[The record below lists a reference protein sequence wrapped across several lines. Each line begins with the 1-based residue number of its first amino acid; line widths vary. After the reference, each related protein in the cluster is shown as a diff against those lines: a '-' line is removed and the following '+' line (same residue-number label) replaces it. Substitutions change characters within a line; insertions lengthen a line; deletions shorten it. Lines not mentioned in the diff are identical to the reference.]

1 MKKQELSE
9 LLLKWYNAHGR
20 TLPWRVKGG
29 AHPDPYVVLVSEFML
44 QQTTV
49 KTVLDYFPEFLKR
62 FPTAESLAAAD
73 LEEVYRY
80 WQGLG
85 YYTRARSLYATAQ
98 TVVNEFGGK
107 FPQNREEVLK
117 LKGIGAYTAASFLA
131 LAFNLPETVVDGNV
145 IRIILPA
152 APFDRPGC
160 GNRKPHPRKSGRPHR
175 SKASGRLRFGDHGS
189 GRHGLHAE
197 KSPMPALSLAA
208 RMLVPRPA
216 GTRTDTQPHQTGQ
229 KGKKR
234 QRLPDIQCQRRNF
247 DPQTFG
253 KKGCISGLYEFPW
266 TDEGSLPFD
275 GLNDTG
281 LNVFHVFTHIRLNL
295 EIYVLHINSDIP
307 PVADGFFT
315 AIEKLSDYPFST
327 LMKKVCA
334 KALPAAA
341 AAPAN
346 PGQKSEKGSYKNSV
360 GRSRRR
366 KNTGI
371 TLPAR
376 RLLLQIRANNI
387 NHFKTQILSQKLRKS
402 VD

>member
-145 IRIILPA
+145 IRIICRLHHLTAPVAEIENLIREKAAALTDRKHPA
-152 APFDRPGC
+152 DY
-160 GNRKPHPRKSGRPHR
+160 
-175 SKASGRLRFGDHGS
+175 ASAIMDLGAMVCTPKNPQCLLCPWQH
-189 GRHGLHAE
+189 E
-197 KSPMPALSLAA
+197 CLS
-208 RMLVPRPA
+208 RPA

-253 KKGCISGLYEFPW
+253 KRAAFRPLRISL
-266 TDEGSLPFD
+266 D
-275 GLNDTG
+275 G
-281 LNVFHVFTHIRLNL
+281 RR
-295 EIYVLHINSDIP
+295 
-307 PVADGFFT
+307 
-315 AIEKLSDYPFST
+315 
-327 LMKKVCA
+327 
-334 KALPAAA
+334 LPA
-341 AAPAN
+341 
-346 PGQKSEKGSYKNSV
+346 
-360 GRSRRR
+360 
-366 KNTGI
+366 
-371 TLPAR
+371 L
-376 RLLLQIRANNI
+376 
-387 NHFKTQILSQKLRKS
+387 
-402 VD
+402 

>member
-49 KTVLDYFPEFLKR
+49 KTVLDYFPGFLKR

-98 TVVNEFGGK
+98 TVVNEFDGK

-145 IRIILPA
+145 IRIICRLHHLTAPVAEIENLIREKAAALTDRKHPADYASAIMDLGAMDCTPKNPQCLLCPWQHECLSRGLPELERI
-152 APFDRPGC
+152 P
-160 GNRKPHPRKSGRPHR
+160 NRAKPAKKEKNGSVCLIFNAKGEILIRKR
-175 SKASGRLRFGDHGS
+175 SEK
-189 GRHGLHAE
+189 GL
-197 KSPMPALSLAA
+197 L
-208 RMLVPRPA
+208 
-216 GTRTDTQPHQTGQ
+216 
-229 KGKKR
+229 
-234 QRLPDIQCQRRNF
+234 
-247 DPQTFG
+247 
-253 KKGCISGLYEFPW
+253 SGLYEFPW

-341 AAPAN
+341 AAPAK
-346 PGQKSEKGSYKNSV
+346 PVK
-360 GRSRRR
+360 
-366 KNTGI
+366 
-371 TLPAR
+371 
-376 RLLLQIRANNI
+376 
-387 NHFKTQILSQKLRKS
+387 SQKKAHTKTLSAAADDEKTPA
-402 VD
+402 

>member
-49 KTVLDYFPEFLKR
+49 KTVLDYFPGFLKR

-98 TVVNEFGGK
+98 TVVNEFDGK

-145 IRIILPA
+145 IRII
-152 APFDRPGC
+152 C
-160 GNRKPHPRKSGRPHR
+160 
-175 SKASGRLRFGDHGS
+175 RLH
-189 GRHGLHAE
+189 HL
-197 KSPMPALSLAA
+197 PALSLAA

-216 GTRTDTQPHQTGQ
+216 GTRTDTQPRQTGQ

-253 KKGCISGLYEFPW
+253 KRAAFRPLRISL
-266 TDEGSLPFD
+266 D
-275 GLNDTG
+275 G
-281 LNVFHVFTHIRLNL
+281 RR
-295 EIYVLHINSDIP
+295 
-307 PVADGFFT
+307 
-315 AIEKLSDYPFST
+315 
-327 LMKKVCA
+327 
-334 KALPAAA
+334 LPA
-341 AAPAN
+341 
-346 PGQKSEKGSYKNSV
+346 
-360 GRSRRR
+360 
-366 KNTGI
+366 
-371 TLPAR
+371 L
-376 RLLLQIRANNI
+376 
-387 NHFKTQILSQKLRKS
+387 
-402 VD
+402 

>member
-1 MKKQELSE
+1 
-9 LLLKWYNAHGR
+9 
-20 TLPWRVKGG
+20 
-29 AHPDPYVVLVSEFML
+29 ML

-49 KTVLDYFPEFLKR
+49 KTVLDYFPGFLKR

-98 TVVNEFGGK
+98 TVVNEFDGK

-145 IRIILPA
+145 IRIICRLHHLTAPVAEIENLIREKA
-152 APFDRPGC
+152 A
-160 GNRKPHPRKSGRPHR
+160 RPHR

-216 GTRTDTQPHQTGQ
+216 GTRTDTQPRQTGQ

-234 QRLPDIQCQRRNF
+234 QRLPGYSM
-247 DPQTFG
+247 P
-253 KKGCISGLYEFPW
+253 K
-266 TDEGSLPFD
+266 
-275 GLNDTG
+275 
-281 LNVFHVFTHIRLNL
+281 
-295 EIYVLHINSDIP
+295 
-307 PVADGFFT
+307 
-315 AIEKLSDYPFST
+315 EKF
-327 LMKKVCA
+327 
-334 KALPAAA
+334 
-341 AAPAN
+341 
-346 PGQKSEKGSYKNSV
+346 
-360 GRSRRR
+360 
-366 KNTGI
+366 
-371 TLPAR
+371 
-376 RLLLQIRANNI
+376 
-387 NHFKTQILSQKLRKS
+387 
-402 VD
+402 